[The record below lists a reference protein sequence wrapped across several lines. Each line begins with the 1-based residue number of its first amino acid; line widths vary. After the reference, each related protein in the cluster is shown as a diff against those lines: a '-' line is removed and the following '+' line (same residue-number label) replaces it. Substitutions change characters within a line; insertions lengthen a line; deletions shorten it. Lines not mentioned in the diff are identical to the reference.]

1 MVPFVPQNPLEHVL
15 VAAVAESDAR
25 ATFYRLMLES
35 FLYVIDEG
43 EAGGGATGHPILAEG
58 TTLQIVN
65 VEIGDIAYVP
75 VFSSM
80 PRLEAVIREP
90 RRYVSLL
97 GRDFFQIVR
106 GSHVILNFGSEYGKQ
121 FVPSEI
127 DAMLDGTIEQAM
139 KDSGPVT
146 PRRRW
151 FNLR

>member
-1 MVPFVPQNPLEHVL
+1 MVPFAPQNPLEHVL
-15 VAAVAESDAR
+15 VAAVAEPDAR
-25 ATFYRLMLES
+25 ATFYRLVLES

-43 EAGGGATGHPILAEG
+43 EAGVGTGRAILSEG

-65 VEIGDIAYVP
+65 VEIGDISYVP
-75 VFSSM
+75 VFTSM
-80 PRLEAVIREP
+80 PRLEAVIRQP

-127 DAMLDGTIEQAM
+127 DAMLDGSIEQAM
-139 KDSGPVT
+139 KDSGPIT

-151 FNLR
+151 FKLR